1 MSTKKCSKCD
11 FLMDALESKCP
22 DCGGTTFDHNIP
34 ESMKNMRVPKV
45 TPTSKPSKASIIE
58 SMSATKANAS
68 LKSDQTIP
76 ADSELQ
82 VLIKKQDETIRA
94 INRTTHAV
102 RAFVLF
108 LFYQLFAL
116 TISGILY
123 VVAVA
128 IGETNEACQNNPFG
142 CNPNAFFIFLALAV
156 WVAGVIYS
164 SQKGW
169 EEIEKSEI
177 R

>member
-1 MSTKKCSKCD
+1 
-11 FLMDALESKCP
+11 MDALESKCP
-22 DCGGTTFDHNIP
+22 DCGGTTFDHTIP
-34 ESMKNMRVPKV
+34 ESLKKMQVSSA
-45 TPTSKPSKASIIE
+45 TSTSKPSKAAIIE
-58 SMSATKANAS
+58 SMAATKANAS
-68 LKSDQTIP
+68 PKSDQTIP
-76 ADSELQ
+76 TDSELQ